1 MGIYRAG
8 CLPLPSLGGQPLLL
22 LLHAQLLIVLSAE
35 EFPADGHG
43 PFKQPFVPVGEL
55 EPLSEAPGERMLA
68 PAVRR
73 DDMGAG
79 VPPPVRMGEVGED
92 VCGDLPPEC
101 GGVRVAAVARGGLCR
116 VPGAGVCPAR
126 AVDEAAHGG
135 VGGGRGGGR
144 SAEGPAGHAVR
155 RRRGGGSAGAGEGDR
170 GWRGGARA
178 VGGGRAPSR
187 GRGGAGAV
195 VHAGVSCRG
204 RSVTH
209 GGKHNIVQEMS
220 NRISIASPPGPRYIH
235 GTISYCMKT
244 LF

>member
-35 EFPADGHG
+35 ESPADGHG

-79 VPPPVRMGEVGED
+79 VPPPVRVGEVRED
-92 VCGDLPPEC
+92 VCGDLPPEG

-155 RRRGGGSAGAGEGDR
+155 RRRGGGSAGAGEGGR
-170 GWRGGARA
+170 GGRGGARA
-178 VGGGRAPSR
+178 VGGGERRLEAEGARERWSMLGSVPRAECNTR
-187 GRGGAGAV
+187 GNTQ
-195 VHAGVSCRG
+195 HCS
-204 RSVTH
+204 
-209 GGKHNIVQEMS
+209 
-220 NRISIASPPGPRYIH
+220 
-235 GTISYCMKT
+235 
-244 LF
+244 